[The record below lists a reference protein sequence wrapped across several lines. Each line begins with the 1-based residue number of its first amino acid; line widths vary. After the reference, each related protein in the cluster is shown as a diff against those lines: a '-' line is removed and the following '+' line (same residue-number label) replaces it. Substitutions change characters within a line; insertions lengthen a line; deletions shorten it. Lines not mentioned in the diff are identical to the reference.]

1 MAFRVGHIAM
11 VMLSIGA
18 FAMAQ
23 QHKQAPLEV
32 PTVPLPVVADS
43 VADSVVK
50 PRWTPQRTA
59 PRSVADLDTIPLDLR
74 MPRNIALQVDL
85 SLIHIPSPRD
95 RQKSRMPSS
104 A

>member
-1 MAFRVGHIAM
+1 M

-32 PTVPLPVVADS
+32 PMVPLPVVADS
-43 VADSVVK
+43 VVDSVVK

-59 PRSVADLDTIPLDLR
+59 PRFVADLDTIPL
-74 MPRNIALQVDL
+74 
-85 SLIHIPSPRD
+85 S
-95 RQKSRMPSS
+95 
-104 A
+104 